1 MLNGHEAFGPA
12 EPHPMVLRVLED
24 VMVKH
29 TVGDLGRGAAKGW
42 AIGQL

>member
-1 MLNGHEAFGPA
+1 MGMKRLAQQNHIP
-12 EPHPMVLRVLED
+12 VLRVLED